1 MSTRTHLFPQTS
13 EKLAL
18 WRADPEVLG
27 VVLVGSKSRGH
38 DDDKSDDDI
47 EVLLTDEAAARIAP
61 ADCLDVLVRGEG
73 KERRVIYDAQLTSL
87 SALVAKRHSTFDLDH
102 WPYERAEV
110 LFERDPRVREA
121 VGAAGA
127 MPAAFRALR
136 LKHAT
141 IDAWIAPYRAE
152 KTFERGF
159 TAAGRLLVARGARA
173 LARIVF
179 ALENR
184 WVPLDHWLEPELA
197 SLADASGVGPMILVA
212 LRTGNPKPI
221 DTALAGL
228 EDRLAAEGVAR
239 ADGRRALFL
248 ELIHPSNAAE
258 RAVHGLP
265 S

>member
-38 DDDKSDDDI
+38 DDARSDDDL

-61 ADCLDVLVRGEG
+61 ADCLDVLVEGEG
-73 KERRVIYDAQLTSL
+73 KARHVIYDAQLTSL
-87 SALVAKRHSTFDLDH
+87 SALVAKHHSTFDLDH

-110 LFERDPRVREA
+110 LFARDPGVREA
-121 VGAAGA
+121 VGGAGA

-152 KTFERGF
+152 KTFARGF

-179 ALENR
+179 ALEDR

-197 SLADASGVGPMILVA
+197 SLADASGVAPLLLGA
-212 LRTGNPKPI
+212 LREGDPKPI
-221 DTALAGL
+221 DEALVKL

-258 RAVHGLP
+258 RAVHGLV
-265 S
+265 